1 MRDLEAETH
10 RRLINGKMKR
20 NIPSA
25 GMLPPEGIR
34 WRRKSLSSPFLL
46 ILELP

>member
-10 RRLINGKMKR
+10 RRLTNGKMKR

-25 GMLPPEGIR
+25 GMLPQEGIR
-34 WRRKSLSSPFLL
+34 WRRKILSSPFL